1 MSETTHRIL
10 LIEDDPDMHHAIRAM
25 LPEPEFHVT
34 CCLTGPAG
42 LAAAQREPPDLIL
55 LDIMLATPAE
65 GFHLCYQ
72 VKEDARLRHIPVV
85 MISAIG
91 RRTGMD
97 YARELGTEYVPA
109 DAFLEKPLD
118 ARTLLATVR
127 SLLGRR
133 SNEHAGRTHA

>member
-1 MSETTHRIL
+1 MAETAHRIL
-10 LIEDDPDMHHAIRAM
+10 LIEDDLDMHHAIRAM
-25 LPEPEFHVT
+25 LPEPEFRVT
-34 CCLTGPAG
+34 CCSTGPSG
-42 LAAAQREPPDLIL
+42 LSAARREAPDLIL
-55 LDIMLATPAE
+55 LDIMLSTPAE
-65 GFHLCYQ
+65 GFHVCYQ
-72 VKEDARLRHIPVV
+72 VKEDEALRHIPVV

-127 SLLGRR
+127 SLLTRKR
-133 SNEHAGRTHA
+133 NESSSPN